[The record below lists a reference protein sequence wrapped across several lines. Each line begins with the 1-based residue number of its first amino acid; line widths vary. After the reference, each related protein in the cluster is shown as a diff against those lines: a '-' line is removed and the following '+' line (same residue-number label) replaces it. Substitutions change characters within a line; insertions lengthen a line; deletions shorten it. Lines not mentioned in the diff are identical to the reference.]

1 MNKTTAALY
10 GLLSG
15 GITMSVLLGGLWLVA
30 IIAVLSAIPAIVRR
44 IRARRS
50 TAV

>member
-30 IIAVLSAIPAIVRR
+30 IIAVLSAIPMTVRR
-44 IRARRS
+44 IQARRS